1 MEQQK
6 LPLRV
11 KLGYGI
17 CDLGG
22 SLHFTV
28 IAFWLLIYL
37 TDTVG
42 IAAGLAG
49 VVVMA
54 GRIWDAITDPIVGY
68 VSDRTNTRWGRRR
81 PYIFFGSIPMF
92 LAMVVLFTNPGGLMG
107 PDWNP
112 AEHQTF
118 LVVWGILAFCLLE
131 TFFTVVNIPY
141 SSLTPDLTQDFHER
155 SSLNGFRFVSAVVGT
170 LFSAGL
176 ALPIVQAMPTKNA
189 GFTVMGLFFGF
200 VMMTVAM
207 ITFFTV
213 KEPPVVREKPKMGFL
228 KTYLKVFKNKPYMI
242 ILFTHAVHVTAITV
256 ISGILP
262 YYFKYI
268 MGDEGKTTIGLVIL
282 LVTAMIFIPVSVLF
296 SKKVG
301 KKPVYIAGMAILAV
315 TSMILFLFGHT
326 LGLTFVLAL
335 MFVDGIG
342 LGFIYAMPWAI
353 VPDTVEYDYLN
364 TGERTEGAFYGIWT
378 FILKLGQAMAI
389 GIMGWVLA
397 ASGYIADAV
406 QSQTAVFGI
415 RLIAGPIGAAIFVI
429 AIIIVAFYPINE
441 KKYKEIIAGI
451 QEMEKKNAAK
461 ASA

>member
-6 LPLRV
+6 LPVRV

-49 VVVMA
+49 IVVMV
-54 GRIWDAITDPIVGY
+54 GRIWDAVTDPVVGY
-68 VSDRTNTRWGRRR
+68 VSDRTKTRWGRRR
-81 PYIFFGSIPMF
+81 PFIFFGSIPMF
-92 LAMVVLFTNPGGLMG
+92 LAMAVLFTNPSVFMGGEWR
-107 PDWNP
+107 PID
-112 AEHQTF
+112 HQAF
-118 LVVWGILAFCLLE
+118 LVIWGMLAFCLLE

-155 SSLNGFRFVSAVVGT
+155 SSLNGYRFVFAVVGT

-176 ALPIVQAMPTKNA
+176 ALPIVQALPTKSM
-189 GFTVMGLFFGF
+189 GFSVMGVFFGA
-200 VMMTVAM
+200 VMMIVAM

-213 KEPPVVREKPKMGFL
+213 KEPDIPRSKPQMGFF
-228 KTYLKVFKNKPYMI
+228 KTYLKVFKNKPYVN
-242 ILFTHAVHVTAITV
+242 ILFTHAAHVTAITI

-268 MGDEGKTTIGLVIL
+268 LNDEAKTTIGLVIL
-282 LVTAMIFIPVSVLF
+282 LVTAMLFIPVSVLF

-301 KKPVYIAGMAILAV
+301 KKPVYITGMSILV
-315 TSMILFLFGHT
+315 VSSMVLFFFGHT
-326 LGLTFVLAL
+326 MGLPFVLAL

-353 VPDTVEYDYLN
+353 MPDTVEYDYLK
-364 TGERTEGAFYGIWT
+364 TKERTEGAFYGIWT
-378 FILKLGQAMAI
+378 FILKLGQAIAI
-389 GIMGWVLA
+389 GLMGWVLA
-397 ASGYIADAV
+397 ASGYVADVV
-406 QSQTAVFGI
+406 QSESSIFGI
-415 RLIAGPIGAAIFVI
+415 RLIAGPIGALVFVI
-429 AIIIVAFYPINE
+429 AIIIVSFYPINE
-441 KKYKEIIAGI
+441 KRYKEIIEGI
-451 QEMEKKNAAK
+451 KEMEKGRA
-461 ASA
+461 